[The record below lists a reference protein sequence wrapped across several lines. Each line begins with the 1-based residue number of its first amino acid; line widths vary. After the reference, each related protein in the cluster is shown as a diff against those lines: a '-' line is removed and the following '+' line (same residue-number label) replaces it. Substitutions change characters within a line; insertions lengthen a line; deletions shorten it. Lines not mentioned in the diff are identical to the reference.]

1 MPESC
6 LELVCLGQPGYRTFE
21 VNRERTAARS
31 GKGLPG
37 CVPGSAWC
45 VFMPVLTT
53 PNRFMLAGAGT
64 LLPPEPTAPVL
75 TDAKVRER

>member
-1 MPESC
+1 
-6 LELVCLGQPGYRTFE
+6 
-21 VNRERTAARS
+21 
-31 GKGLPG
+31 
-37 CVPGSAWC
+37 
-45 VFMPVLTT
+45 MPVLTT